1 MICICMR
8 PCYLSRH
15 RASCRC
21 RCPRRSFPIP
31 VCYRRW
37 TSVHRRIRA
46 VCRHRILCR
55 STGSGAFACRCQTLS
70 SRRSTDICIEA
81 WCYPPS
87 GITPYKV
94 AVYYY
99 TYYTISNLI
108 LQVSQVKHLR
118 NFLILQSTVGLITQ
132 ISQKNQ
138 RVTTPF
144 FV

>member
-1 MICICMR
+1 MR

-99 TYYTISNLI
+99 TISNLI